1 MVTSLLD
8 VTSVP
13 WYDPEGIADAVH
25 QYQDGKSEITYV
37 DPGEMVS
44 GLLMSI
50 FEQMEANSEE
60 GMEGSTAA
68 GAEAAQ

>member
-25 QYQDGKSEITYV
+25 QYQDGESEISYV
-37 DPGEMVS
+37 DAGEMVS
-44 GLLMSI
+44 GILMSI
-50 FEQMEANSEE
+50 FEQMEANSE
-60 GMEGSTAA
+60 GSAEA